1 MLWHIVPSSRNCSKY
16 WDIFKP
22 MKYLSISCQIVF
34 KPSDFPLHCSLK
46 PFQTPFYFIWNDSSG
61 WCCRLVNPWLKQHN
75 PNNFTL
81 TYLDLTWPP
90 KATRARFPRVGYSV
104 WNQIAANF
112 SFRVGWGFNEAT
124 STTRASMRHSCIL
137 LLLLNKTSEWISC
150 PNLITSLSLPPTW
163 RSWQS
168 WFVGWSSEKRREERQ
183 NF

>member
-1 MLWHIVPSSRNCSKY
+1 MN
-16 WDIFKP
+16 
-22 MKYLSISCQIVF
+22 YLSISCHIVF

-112 SFRVGWGFNEAT
+112 SFRVGWGFYEAT
-124 STTRASMRHSCIL
+124 CIL
-137 LLLLNKTSEWISC
+137 LLCLNKTSEWISC
-150 PNLITSLSLPPTW
+150 LYLFDRSLALYLQHGDRDVLICWIIKWKTP
-163 RSWQS
+163 
-168 WFVGWSSEKRREERQ
+168 RRKAKILNIHKSRRTCIKTRDVI
-183 NF
+183 